1 VLEAVSIATGETVNL
16 AMLRGQTVVQVAQID
31 SRFLLGTTDW
41 VNVEV
46 PPHCSALGKVFYAEG
61 VVPIPSGRMERRT
74 PKTMT
79 SPGAFRSQLERVRAA
94 GYAEALGELEL
105 GSTPWPLQCAT
116 HPTSR
121 RCARHLGPER
131 RLAPQLPQLRSL
143 LKAHAEDLS
152 HILGRQ
158 TRKDGAA

>member
-105 GSTPWPLQCAT
+105 GLDAVAAPVRDASGHLVAALGISGPSADWP
-116 HPTSR
+116 PSFR
-121 RCARHLGPER
+121 SFVRC
-131 RLAPQLPQLRSL
+131 
-143 LKAHAEDLS
+143 
-152 HILGRQ
+152 
-158 TRKDGAA
+158 